1 MARDTLPDHEADL
14 ILRALEDSYP
24 DGAVVIAL
32 LGQNQAINSGERGA
46 TAWFEAAER
55 HSWTYA
61 ISDRTLTLPELAG
74 ATRWHDHPLRVPM
87 AHGHLDHSM
96 RFYRN
101 AGLERWVH
109 HLMEEEFTEARRL
122 GQELDAAGD
131 TVWLTR
137 SLADARRWARQMR
150 VGEERA
156 GLVASSQ
163 ARRLAACGLHV
174 DLKPD
179 IGAWMLAP
187 SGDFRSSNALE
198 TVQNQYQIQG
208 LELDW
213 AVVCWGADLRRHGR
227 QWSAFK
233 LRGGQWCRDRALDVA
248 KNGYRVLLTRAR
260 KGMVVFVP
268 MGDPTGEDATRD
280 PAFYDGI
287 AKHLLRCG
295 ARPLAVE

>member
-1 MARDTLPDHEADL
+1 M
-14 ILRALEDSYP
+14 
-24 DGAVVIAL
+24 IAL

-179 IGAWMLAP
+179 IATWMLAP
-187 SGDFRSSNALE
+187 SGDFRSSNMLE

-213 AVVCWGADLRRHGR
+213 ALVCWGADLRREDR
-227 QWSAFK
+227 RWSAFK
-233 LRGGQWCRDRALDVA
+233 LRGGRWVRDRALDVA
-248 KNGYRVLLTRAR
+248 KNGYRVLSAPRAQGHGGLR
-260 KGMVVFVP
+260 AEGRP
-268 MGDPTGEDATRD
+268 YGRGLDEGPR
-280 PAFYDGI
+280 
-287 AKHLLRCG
+287 LLRRHRR
-295 ARPLAVE
+295 APAPLWCEAIGRRVNR